1 MDTKKEVCTPQDP
14 QISLRE
20 ELKSE
25 RVQDPVT
32 AGPVLRIQLKS
43 ERVQEPLSSSGGT
56 EAGAAFAYELA
67 VNQPQPVT
75 IELIEPQIAILFHGL
90 ADSGHVNSPAE
101 AG

>member
-1 MDTKKEVCTPQDP
+1 MDTKQEGCTPKDP
-14 QISLRE
+14 QVSLRE

-43 ERVQEPLSSSGGT
+43 ERVQEPLFSSG

-75 IELIEPQIAILFHGL
+75 IELIEPQIAIIFHGR
-90 ADSGHVNSPAE
+90 ADSGHVNNPAE